1 MKVFA
6 LIATVL
12 FVVVGGGYVSLIA
25 SAVSPKAGKFYG
37 VAFVAF
43 FIACIL
49 GKFGII

>member
-6 LIATVL
+6 LVATTL

-25 SAVSPKAGKFYG
+25 SSIFPKAGKIYAI
-37 VAFVAF
+37 AFVAF